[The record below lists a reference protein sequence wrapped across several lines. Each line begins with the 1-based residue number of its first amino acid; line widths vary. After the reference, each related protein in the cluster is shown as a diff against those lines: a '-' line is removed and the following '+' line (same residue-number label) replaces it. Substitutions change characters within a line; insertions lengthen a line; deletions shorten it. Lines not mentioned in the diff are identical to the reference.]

1 MTASTQQAP
10 ATNPAAP
17 SALHRGREATLLA
30 RRRPSHLGRMHVVRI
45 LVLELVAVA
54 LLVAAAH
61 SLVAAAVVVGVAVP
75 LLVVTFGR
83 LQGHWWLER
92 RALAR
97 GYRRR
102 RRRRLLPTAD
112 LRLSA

>member
-17 SALHRGREATLLA
+17 AALHRGREAILLP

-54 LLVAAAH
+54 LLASAAYN
-61 SLVAAAVVVGVAVP
+61 LVLAAAVAVVAVP

-97 GYRRR
+97 GFRRR
-102 RRRRLLPTAD
+102 
-112 LRLSA
+112 